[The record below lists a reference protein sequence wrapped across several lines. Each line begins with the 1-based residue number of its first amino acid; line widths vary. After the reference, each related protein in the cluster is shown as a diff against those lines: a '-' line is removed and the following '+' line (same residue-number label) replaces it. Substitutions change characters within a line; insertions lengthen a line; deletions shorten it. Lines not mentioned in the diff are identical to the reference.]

1 MNIYQTSLR
10 LKPFKRGFH
19 IITDEIESILQ
30 NYSINTGL
38 INIFIKHTSA
48 SLTINENVESNVRDD
63 MESYFSDTVDAKS
76 YYNHIYEGDDD
87 MPAHIKS
94 SLLSQ
99 SLTIP
104 ITEGRLN
111 LGMWQGVYI
120 GEHRDSA
127 SSRELIITIYGE

>member
-76 YYNHIYEGDDD
+76 YYIHTYEGDDD